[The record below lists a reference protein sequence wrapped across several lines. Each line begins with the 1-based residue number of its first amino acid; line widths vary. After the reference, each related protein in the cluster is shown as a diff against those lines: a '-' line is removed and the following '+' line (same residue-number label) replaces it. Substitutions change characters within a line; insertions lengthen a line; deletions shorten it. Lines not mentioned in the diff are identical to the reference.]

1 MKQRSEDAKP
11 FNKSFA
17 DRVWN
22 GRLFARAY
30 ALINE
35 GYHKIKWKVSNK
47 TPVAM
52 YVDSE
57 PVPSVFE
64 NTHTDPPHLCASRY
78 VNESS
83 G

>member
-1 MKQRSEDAKP
+1 MQSHLTNHFQIGCGMVDCLP
-11 FNKSFA
+11 
-17 DRVWN
+17 D
-22 GRLFARAY
+22 

-57 PVPSVFE
+57 LVPSVFE